1 MTNAISR
8 QPGNTIFTI
17 GHGARSEAEFHEIVS
32 GAEIGLLVD
41 VRRHPGSRRH
51 PHFARDALAE
61 SLPRVG
67 IVYEWWGEALGGRR
81 TMDDSAGNR
90 HVSWRNRSFRAYAGY
105 METPD
110 FRVALEALREQARA
124 TRVAVMCA
132 ETLWWRCHR
141 RLIAD
146 ALVAGGHEVIHL
158 GLGKEQP
165 HHLSEACR
173 IDQSGLL
180 VYDAPPGHP
189 SG

>member
-8 QPGNTIFTI
+8 QPGKTIFTI
-17 GHGARSEAEFHEIVS
+17 GHGARSEAEFHEVLS
-32 GAEIGLLVD
+32 GAKIGMLAD

-61 SLPRVG
+61 KLPRIG
-67 IVYEWWGEALGGRR
+67 IAYEWWGEALGGRR
-81 TMDDSAGNR
+81 KMDDNAANR
-90 HVSWRNRSFRAYAGY
+90 HVSWRNHSFRAYAGY
-105 METPD
+105 METPV
-110 FRVALEALREQARA
+110 FRVALEALAEQARG
-124 TRVAVMCA
+124 TRVVVMCA

-146 ALVAGGHEVIHL
+146 ALVAGGHQVIHL

-173 IDQSGLL
+173 IDQTGLL
-180 VYDAPPGHP
+180 TYDASPGHP

>member
-1 MTNAISR
+1 MTSAISR

-17 GHGARSEAEFHEIVS
+17 GHGARSEAEFHEVLGGS
-32 GAEIGLLVD
+32 EIGMLVD

-51 PHFARDALAE
+51 PHFGRDALSK
-61 SLPRVG
+61 SLPDIG
-67 IVYEWWGEALGGRR
+67 IAYEWWGEALGGRR
-81 TMDDSAGNR
+81 KIEDIASNR
-90 HVSWRNRSFRAYAGY
+90 HVSWRNHSFRAYAGY
-105 METPD
+105 METAV
-110 FRVALEALREQARA
+110 FRVALEALAERA
-124 TRVAVMCA
+124 STTRIAVMCA

-165 HHLSEACR
+165 HHLSKACR
-173 IDQSGLL
+173 IDQNGQL
-180 VYDAPPGHP
+180 VYDASPGHL